1 MPKNATNENHIHRR
15 VTVRQYYYI
24 FIIEMKWYKSPRK
37 AWRKTKSYVLF
48 INPKRNDI
56 NRVSNNLTLILILP
70 MVADHDEWA

>member
-1 MPKNATNENHIHRR
+1 
-15 VTVRQYYYI
+15 
-24 FIIEMKWYKSPRK
+24 MKWYKSPRK